1 MVFEQKSGNISFQ
14 KINAGGKVYTKSGG
28 QKTSSSEV
36 VVVVDHVG
44 AARIETIQG
53 RGFRRY
59 NQWDCLALVYF
70 LVVEILE
77 NVWGQQLDGAAIE
90 RDGIQKEEHIGRIK

>member
-1 MVFEQKSGNISFQ
+1 MVFEQKSDNISFQ

-28 QKTSSSEV
+28 QKTSEV

-53 RGFRRY
+53 KGVRRY

-90 RDGIQKEEHIGRIK
+90 RAGIQKEEHI